1 MTRKQI
7 EGLKMWFE
15 IMVKNYHDKP
25 GELSEKMK
33 ELDELLKL
41 MYETYL
47 IKEWKDIEKIRQE
60 VISAGMEQ
68 LKRIKEKET
77 A

>member
-15 IMVKNYHDKP
+15 VMVKNYHDNP
-25 GELSEKMK
+25 SYLSEKMQ

-41 MYETYL
+41 MYGMYL
-47 IKEWKDIEKIRQE
+47 LKEWKEVEKIRQE

>member
-1 MTRKQI
+1 MTRKRI

-15 IMVKNYHDKP
+15 VMVKNYHDKP

-47 IKEWKDIEKIRQE
+47 IKEWKDVDKIRKE

>member
-15 IMVKNYHDKP
+15 VIVKNYHDKP

-47 IKEWKDIEKIRQE
+47 IKEWKDVDKIRKE
-60 VISAGMEQ
+60 VIAAGMEQ
-68 LKRIKEKET
+68 LQRIKEKET

>member
-15 IMVKNYHDKP
+15 VMVKNYHDKP

-47 IKEWKDIEKIRQE
+47 IKEWKDVDKIRKE
-60 VISAGMEQ
+60 VISAGM
-68 LKRIKEKET
+68 
-77 A
+77 

>member
-15 IMVKNYHDKP
+15 VMVKNYHDKP

-47 IKEWKDIEKIRQE
+47 IKEWKDVDKIRKE
-60 VISAGMEQ
+60 VIAAGMEQ
-68 LKRIKEKET
+68 LQRIKEKET